1 MIYKEKGVFYPHLYI
16 PPEDSEGLHKE
27 SRMGMCPRG
36 EPEGVIDMSEE
47 NEVISEEEKQVE
59 GPAEEE
65 SRKKQPKNMYG
76 FIAETWK
83 KPRHGEM
90 KRVQWERMIE
100 WRKEPVIVRV
110 KHPTRIDRAR
120 ALGYKAKQ
128 GYIVVRVR
136 VRRGGLRKR
145 RIKMGR
151 KPSKKGIL
159 KITMGKSIQRI
170 AEERASKKYPN
181 MEVLNSY
188 WVGQDGKQKYYE
200 VILVDPHHP
209 VIKSDPK
216 INWIAEKKG
225 RAERGL
231 TSAGKKGRGL
241 RNKGKGAEK
250 VRPSIRAHDRKG
262 K

>member
-1 MIYKEKGVFYPHLYI
+1 MQKTEIKRDTPHLYI
-16 PPEDSEGLHKE
+16 PLVNGGKVTHGDVPY
-27 SRMGMCPRG
+27 G
-36 EPEGVIDMSEE
+36 EPEGVINMAEENGVKTEEPVQQVEEAESEE
-47 NEVISEEEKQVE
+47 S
-59 GPAEEE
+59 A
-65 SRKKQPKNMYG
+65 KKQPKNMYG
-76 FIAETWK
+76 FVAEMWK
-83 KPRHGEM
+83 RPRHGDM
-90 KRVQWERMIE
+90 KKLQWERMIE
-100 WRKEPVIVRV
+100 WRKEPSIVRV
-110 KHPTRIDRAR
+110 EHPTRIDRAR

-128 GYIVVRVR
+128 GFVVVRVK

-159 KITMGKSIQRI
+159 KITMGKNLQRI

-181 MEVLNSY
+181 LEVLNSY

-200 VILVDPHHP
+200 VIMVDPHHP

-216 INWIAEKKG
+216 IDWITNQRG

-241 RNKGKGAEK
+241 RHKGKGAEK
-250 VRPSIRAHDRKG
+250 IRPSIRAHDRKG

>member
-1 MIYKEKGVFYPHLYI
+1 MPY
-16 PPEDSEGLHKE
+16 
-27 SRMGMCPRG
+27 G
-36 EPEGVIDMSEE
+36 EPEGVINMAEE
-47 NEVISEEEKQVE
+47 NEVKTEEPVQQVEEAKSEEF
-59 GPAEEE
+59 A
-65 SRKKQPKNMYG
+65 KKQPKNMYG
-76 FIAETWK
+76 FVAEMWK
-83 KPRHGEM
+83 QPRHGDM
-90 KRVQWERMIE
+90 KRLQWERMIE
-100 WRKEPVIVRV
+100 WRKEPSIVRLE
-110 KHPTRIDRAR
+110 HPTRIDRAR

-128 GYIVVRVR
+128 GFVVVRVK

-159 KITMGKSIQRI
+159 KITMGKNLQRI

-181 MEVLNSY
+181 LEVLNSY

-200 VILVDPHHP
+200 VIMVDPHHP

-216 INWIAEKKG
+216 INWIANHRG

-241 RNKGKGAEK
+241 RHKGKGAEK